1 MVSVVSQVAAQEL
14 GISLDKVHI
23 AETATDKVPNTSPSA
38 ASASSDLYCMAV
50 IDACSQL
57 RERLAP
63 FRKPQTSTARDDSR
77 KGNDQKDGGKRQEVP
92 SFAEAV
98 QAAYMAMV
106 DLSAR
111 GFHAITHITGAPF
124 TPPLFL
130 HPPPPPPPP
139 LSFHHSLHPRML
151 PAVRTPPPP
160 PPPPRASFSDI
171 PRTAHNQMGP
181 MTSLMTRG

>member
-63 FRKPQTSTARDDSR
+63 IRKPQTSTARDDSR

-111 GFHAITHITGAPF
+111 GFHAITPHHRCPF
-124 TPPLFL
+124 YTPSFS
-130 HPPPPPPPP
+130 PPPPPPPP
-139 LSFHHSLHPRML
+139 PTILSSQPSSTHAASCED
-151 PAVRTPPPP
+151 PPPP
-160 PPPPRASFSDI
+160 PPPPPGRPF
-171 PRTAHNQMGP
+171 P
-181 MTSLMTRG
+181 TSQEQLTIRWVL